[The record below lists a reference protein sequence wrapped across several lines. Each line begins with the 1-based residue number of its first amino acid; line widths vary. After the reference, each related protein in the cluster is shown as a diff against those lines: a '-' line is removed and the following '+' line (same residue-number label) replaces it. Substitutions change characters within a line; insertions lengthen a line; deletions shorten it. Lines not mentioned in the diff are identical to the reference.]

1 MRRFI
6 FVLLGV
12 LPSLACHSVT
22 HTICGDAVTSMTS
35 PAHGQVDLAGI
46 FDVNLP
52 IFVNFTDP
60 PSGHTVS
67 VLATILATS
76 FVTFDAI
83 PPGTQ
88 QLTVVVECGSGRE
101 TIFTMTIQVM

>member
-6 FVLLGV
+6 IVLLGV

-22 HTICGDAVTSMTS
+22 RTICGDAVTSMTS
-35 PAHGQVDLAGI
+35 PAHGKVEVGGI
-46 FDVNLP
+46 FDPTLATFLNY
-52 IFVNFTDP
+52 TDP
-60 PSGHTVS
+60 QSSHTVS
-67 VLATILATS
+67 GLPTIVATS

-83 PPGTQ
+83 PSGTQ
-88 QLTVVVECGSGRE
+88 QLSVVVECGSGPE